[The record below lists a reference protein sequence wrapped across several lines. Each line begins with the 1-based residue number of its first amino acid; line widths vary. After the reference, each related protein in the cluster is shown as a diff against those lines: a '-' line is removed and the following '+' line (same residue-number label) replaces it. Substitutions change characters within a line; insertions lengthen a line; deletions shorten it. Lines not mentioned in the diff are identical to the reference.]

1 MGDIYKLSEKH
12 YPKNPPAAAIIVE
25 IGSDNLE
32 GSTAYFSRLAE
43 AKHTMLVS
51 VDISPLPSQRLA
63 HLRNT
68 EWVVKKGSDY
78 TRDFKWEHGIACLYL
93 DNFDYIFDIHNMPDW
108 VIEQKQ
114 MYRREWNIDL
124 DNQSCQVEH
133 IKQMID
139 LMPNMISEGIVV
151 CDDTY
156 RHNNCWTGKAGPAV
170 TYLLANDYK
179 IVEGNYPN
187 GVILRAP

>member
-68 EWVVKKGSDY
+68 EWVVKKLS
-78 TRDFKWEHGIACLYL
+78 L
-93 DNFDYIFDIHNMPDW
+93 IH
-108 VIEQKQ
+108 I
-114 MYRREWNIDL
+114 
-124 DNQSCQVEH
+124 
-133 IKQMID
+133 
-139 LMPNMISEGIVV
+139 
-151 CDDTY
+151 
-156 RHNNCWTGKAGPAV
+156 
-170 TYLLANDYK
+170 
-179 IVEGNYPN
+179 
-187 GVILRAP
+187 